1 MSISTK
7 IATTFLKELEKAI
20 AKFILNQKTEET
32 VKAELHKKKQGAG
45 EIAQWHKCLP
55 GSVRS

>member
-32 VKAELHKKKQGAG
+32 VKAELHKKSR
-45 EIAQWHKCLP
+45 ELE
-55 GSVRS
+55 R